1 MNNITQEQLDD
12 HMSLL
17 REKVFQVNNKWPHF
31 KQLLNS
37 IVTISSNLDDG
48 STVISLERGLLY
60 GGYSLIAP
68 FFYRQNF
75 ISIDCSPKSANKRGS
90 YNKKLIEDQRFL
102 KVKSS
107 SRCQIDEIE
116 LDAQERME
124 KSLVSLKGQF
134 SKIRTGRAHP
144 SLLDGIMVPYYGV
157 DTPLKQVAN
166 VVAEDS
172 RTLALTVF
180 DKSAIQAVEKAIM
193 QSDLGLNPMS
203 AGGSIRIPL
212 PPLTEERRKDLIRVV
227 RNEAEGGRV
236 AIRNIRRDANG
247 DIKDLLKEKE
257 ISEDESRAAEEN
269 IQSITND
276 FIKKVDSMLAD
287 KEKEL
292 MEV

>member
-1 MNNITQEQLDD
+1 M
-12 HMSLL
+12 
-17 REKVFQVNNKWPHF
+17 
-31 KQLLNS
+31 
-37 IVTISSNLDDG
+37 
-48 STVISLERGLLY
+48 
-60 GGYSLIAP
+60 
-68 FFYRQNF
+68 
-75 ISIDCSPKSANKRGS
+75 
-90 YNKKLIEDQRFL
+90 
-102 KVKSS
+102 
-107 SRCQIDEIE
+107 IDEIE

-144 SLLDGIMVPYYGV
+144 SLR
-157 DTPLKQVAN
+157 QVAN

-193 QSDLGLNPMS
+193 QSGLGLNPMS
-203 AGGSIRIPL
+203 AGTTIRIPL

-227 RNEAEGGRV
+227 RNEAEQGRV
-236 AIRNIRRDANG
+236 AIRNIRRDANS
-247 DIKDLLKEKE
+247 DVKELLKEKE

-269 IQSITND
+269 IQTLTNE
-276 FIKKVDSMLAD
+276 FIKTVDNMLAD

>member
-1 MNNITQEQLDD
+1 
-12 HMSLL
+12 
-17 REKVFQVNNKWPHF
+17 V
-31 KQLLNS
+31 
-37 IVTISSNLDDG
+37 
-48 STVISLERGLLY
+48 
-60 GGYSLIAP
+60 
-68 FFYRQNF
+68 
-75 ISIDCSPKSANKRGS
+75 
-90 YNKKLIEDQRFL
+90 
-102 KVKSS
+102 
-107 SRCQIDEIE
+107 IDEIE

-124 KSLVSLKGQF
+124 KSVVALKGQF

-144 SLLDGIMVPYYGV
+144 SLLDGII
-157 DTPLKQVAN
+157 
-166 VVAEDS
+166 AEDS

-269 IQSITND
+269 IQTITNEI
-276 FIKKVDSMLAD
+276 IKKVDSMLAD